1 MHYAVVPAQPGSKG
15 KAYNIYKFRTLKVAN
30 NCSEVDEFA
39 LVYESPEQLKEIS
52 PAEDLRAILVS
63 LGHEVP
69 ETATHEALARA
80 LHKLAEET
88 ATTWSSEQAEET
100 TQEEEPDM
108 AEKKATKKASPKK
121 SAKPKAAK
129 KTEPKERK
137 KPLQAKV
144 KGRGAVP
151 KEGKIRKLV
160 ANPARE
166 GTKRH
171 TNLEVIYA
179 SKNVQ
184 DALRDLRALPNPG
197 GMDDIRFAVANGLIE
212 IVDAG

>member
-1 MHYAVVPAQPGSKG
+1 
-15 KAYNIYKFRTLKVAN
+15 
-30 NCSEVDEFA
+30 
-39 LVYESPEQLKEIS
+39 
-52 PAEDLRAILVS
+52 
-63 LGHEVP
+63 
-69 ETATHEALARA
+69 
-80 LHKLAEET
+80 
-88 ATTWSSEQAEET
+88 
-100 TQEEEPDM
+100 M

-151 KEGKIRKLV
+151 KEGKIRKLA
-160 ANPARE
+160 ANPARA